1 MKTAGIIIFVIGLLM
16 TIYTGVTY
24 VTREKIVDVGE
35 FEVTVND
42 RHTINWQPYVG
53 IGAMIIG
60 GLLFVLSRKK
70 LLAI

>member
-35 FEVTVND
+35 LEVTVND
-42 RHTINWQPYVG
+42 RHTIHWQPYVG

>member
-35 FEVTVND
+35 LEVTVND

-70 LLAI
+70 LLAA

>member
-35 FEVTVND
+35 LEVTVND